1 MPAAC
6 RANPTLVFW
15 LLLKYNSSMSKVD
28 LQQGLMPSILDRL
41 IDPESGGTSWHRGYD
56 ERQMAEAVERDLE
69 DLLNTRQT
77 HAGLPDGYGEVKR
90 SIVAYGLPDLVSLNA
105 LTPQQRKQIGRILE
119 EVVSKF
125 EPRLKDV
132 KATLITPKDSQET
145 TIQFKIEARLSVDP
159 APEVAFDTILELTTG
174 RYSVKSG

>member
-1 MPAAC
+1 
-6 RANPTLVFW
+6 
-15 LLLKYNSSMSKVD
+15 MSKVET
-28 LQQGLMPSILDRL
+28 QGLMPSLLDRL
-41 IDPESGGTSWHRGYD
+41 IDPESGGTVWQRGYD
-56 ERQMAEAVERDLE
+56 ERQMTEAVQRDLE

-77 HAGLPDGYGEVKR
+77 HAGLPESFTEVNH

-105 LTPQQRKQIGRILE
+105 LTPQQRRQIGRTLE
-119 EVVSKF
+119 EVVTKF

-132 KATLITPKDSQET
+132 KATLMTPKDNQET

-174 RYSVKSG
+174 RYSVKPS

>member
-1 MPAAC
+1 
-6 RANPTLVFW
+6 
-15 LLLKYNSSMSKVD
+15 
-28 LQQGLMPSILDRL
+28 MPSIVDRL
-41 IDPESGGTSWHRGYD
+41 IDPESGGTSWQRGYD
-56 ERQMAEAVERDLE
+56 ERQIAEAVQRDLE

-77 HAGLPDGYGEVKR
+77 HVGQSEGYSEVNR

-105 LTPQQRKQIGRILE
+105 ITPQQRKQIGRTLE

-132 KATLITPKDSQET
+132 KATLITSSESQET
-145 TIQFKIEARLSVDP
+145 TIQFRIEARLSVDP